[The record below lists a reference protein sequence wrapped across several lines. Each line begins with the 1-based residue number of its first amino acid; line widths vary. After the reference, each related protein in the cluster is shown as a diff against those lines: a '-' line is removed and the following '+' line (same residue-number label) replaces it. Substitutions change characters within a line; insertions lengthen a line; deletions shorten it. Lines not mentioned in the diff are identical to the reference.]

1 EKANLMIRGVA
12 EPFVRTRWPYGELEQ
27 LPAPEGVVRLAKVRN
42 PVLARLEIRDSALA
56 AEIAQMTAAV
66 MRARKLQRRARAR
79 VFIASVV
86 SAVVIIVSAVVGIPE
101 IANHLAPV
109 LPRA

>member
-1 EKANLMIRGVA
+1 MRAPTSGVFFDGMTSARHVVSIDLEKANLMIRGVA

-66 MRARKLQRRARAR
+66 MHARKLQRRARAR

-86 SAVVIIVSAVVGIPE
+86 
-101 IANHLAPV
+101 
-109 LPRA
+109 